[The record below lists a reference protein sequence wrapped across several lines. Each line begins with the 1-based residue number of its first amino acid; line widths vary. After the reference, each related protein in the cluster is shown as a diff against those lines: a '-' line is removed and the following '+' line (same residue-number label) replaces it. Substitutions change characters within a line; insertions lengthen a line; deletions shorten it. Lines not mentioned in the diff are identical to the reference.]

1 VGHQTALIVSPFF
14 YHDAVIGAADEV
26 EADLAADD
34 DDDDDDELNQALVI

>member
-1 VGHQTALIVSPFF
+1 
-14 YHDAVIGAADEV
+14 VIGAADEV